1 MFALLKD
8 KLVETLR
15 AVAPLIAVAC
25 VLQFTVV
32 GASTTVFLQFLAG
45 SALVTLGLVLLFAGV
60 DLGLLPMGRFIGAAL
75 SQKKSLALML
85 TVVFAMGFATTT
97 AEPDVLVLAGQAE
110 SAAQGALSAQRLV
123 YLIAAG
129 VGLFVAVAMLRVVWG
144 FSMAW
149 QLTVVYSLMIVL
161 SLVAPAAFTP
171 LSYDAGSVT
180 TGVLGG
186 PVVLALA
193 LGVSSVLAGRTA
205 VADGF
210 GLLGMASVGPIIV
223 LLLFGLLR

>member
-1 MFALLKD
+1 MLALLKD
-8 KLVETLR
+8 KFFETLR
-15 AVAPLIAVAC
+15 AVAPLIAVVC

-32 GASTTVFLQFLAG
+32 GAPAGVFLQFLAG
-45 SALVTLGLVLLFAGV
+45 CVLIFLGLLLIFVGV

-85 TVVFAMGFATTT
+85 GVAFAMGFATTA
-97 AEPDVLVLAGQAE
+97 AEPDVLVLSGQAE
-110 SAAQGALSAQRLV
+110 QAAQGALSAQRLV
-123 YLIAAG
+123 YIIAAG
-129 VGLFVAVAMLRVVWG
+129 VGIFVAIAMLRVVWG

-161 SLVAPAAFTP
+161 SLLAPSALTP
-171 LSYDAGSVT
+171 LAYDAGSVT
-180 TGVLGG
+180 TGVLSG

-193 LGVSSVLAGRTA
+193 LGVTSVLAGRTA

-210 GLLGMASVGPIIV
+210 GLLGMASIGPIVI
-223 LLLFGLLR
+223 LLLLGIVR